1 MFLCYNNSCIRRN
14 SGKQRTTL
22 LPNRFTP
29 TTIIAMVTRT
39 VTIIPTI
46 TMSIMITVVT
56 MSPTVS
62 ITTALS
68 IIEASRATAPI
79 AVSTR
84 ATRRTIA
91 ETSTMATKTITC
103 NQCTITEIEKTIME
117 IIYLIVS
124 TVKRV
129 PTPSSQ

>member
-1 MFLCYNNSCIRRN
+1 M
-14 SGKQRTTL
+14 
-22 LPNRFTP
+22 
-29 TTIIAMVTRT
+29 
-39 VTIIPTI
+39 
-46 TMSIMITVVT
+46 VT

-68 IIEASRATAPI
+68 IIEASQATAPI

-91 ETSTMATKTITC
+91 ETSTTATKMIIC
-103 NQCTITEIEKTIME
+103 NQCTITETEKTIME
-117 IIYLIVS
+117 IIYLIVN